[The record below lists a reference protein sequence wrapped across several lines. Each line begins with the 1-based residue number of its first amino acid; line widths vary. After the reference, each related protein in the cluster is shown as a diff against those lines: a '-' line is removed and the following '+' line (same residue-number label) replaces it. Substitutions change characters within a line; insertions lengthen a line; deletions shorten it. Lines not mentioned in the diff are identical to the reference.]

1 MSIHTK
7 QSASGFIA
15 SDPQLTYGKEGVPRF
30 YARFGQEHY
39 RREENGTYTQLEPTF
54 HNLVMYRKTAEWAM
68 QHFVNGD
75 RFIAGGYTHEYTY
88 EKDGQQRG
96 GEEFVAT
103 TIGHDG
109 PRSRYTVDRTPR
121 PDRALDRDS
130 PAVDRGQA
138 FTAPDRAA
146 TAPEPAA
153 IAR

>member
-7 QSASGFIA
+7 QSVSGFIA
-15 SDPQLTYGKEGVPRF
+15 SDPLLTYGKTGVPRF
-30 YARFGQEHY
+30 YARFGQKHY
-39 RREENGTYTQLEPTF
+39 RQEENGTYSEVEPTF
-54 HNLVMYRKTAEWAM
+54 HNLVIFHKTAEWAM
-68 QHFVNGD
+68 RNLINGD
-75 RFIAGGYTHEYTY
+75 RFIAGGYTREYIH

-121 PDRALDRDS
+121 HDRALDRDS
-130 PAVDRGQA
+130 PGADRGQA
-138 FTAPDRAA
+138 FASPERAA
-146 TAPEPAA
+146 AAPEPVA